1 MQQEK
6 KTKKEYE
13 SPKVTEVKL
22 EDKRGVGMAVGC
34 KFERT
39 DEACYQDQVTP
50 LFDVSD
56 AS

>member
-1 MQQEK
+1 MQK
-6 KTKKEYE
+6 KTKKKYV

-22 EDKRGVGMAVGC
+22 EDKRGVGMATGC

-39 DEACYQDQVTP
+39 DDACYQDQITP